1 MLVGV
6 GKLDITRRREIGI
19 LQRTVTELG
28 RNRGRL
34 RSRCARYY

>member
-28 RNRGRL
+28 RNGEVEISVR
-34 RSRCARYY
+34 